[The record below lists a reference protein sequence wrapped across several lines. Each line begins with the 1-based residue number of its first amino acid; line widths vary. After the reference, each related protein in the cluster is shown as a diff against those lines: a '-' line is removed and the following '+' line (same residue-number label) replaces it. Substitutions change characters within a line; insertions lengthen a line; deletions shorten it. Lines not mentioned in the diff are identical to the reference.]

1 MRFTVLLVLACA
13 ILSAQRFPKP
23 DPERAFA
30 ELKIFENGTAVR
42 VAREDWAGAK
52 QRVRSDAAWAA
63 WLEKTKSAT
72 DEWISVPRDKVEYV
86 AGWWHNFVNERD
98 GGFLH
103 WNEQPPVGVSAK
115 VFGGWVFGL
124 RSRNGTQM
132 VEAARL
138 WRLTGEKRYFDW
150 AASQLDF
157 YAVNLEKWPL
167 QGNGNARLMYQSLD
181 DAVMLVR
188 FVDAARLL
196 GGDVDAA
203 RRQMW
208 IEKLFHP
215 MAQLLGKSLQRVHNI
230 ACWQRSAMAMAA
242 IYSDDP
248 DLWRLAIDGD
258 FGIRRQ
264 VRDGITSDY
273 FWLEQSL
280 GYNSYVVSSFLTLF
294 EYAGLAGRLDE
305 LKAEAAAVENLM
317 LAPIYLRFPDGKL
330 PTPADTT
337 GANRR
342 APETSIL
349 RAARR
354 VFPTSIGAAAAV
366 GKFDW
371 DTLIDPVPLPVKSQP
386 LPEVASRNFESS
398 RMAVLRKG
406 PWQVFFHYGQLD
418 SSHSQAEAL
427 NYEAYYESIDV
438 THDPGTVGYGSPLH
452 TGFFKTGAAHNT
464 VLIDG
469 LGQEKWNEG
478 TLTSFDGFK
487 GIAAARQD
495 EFRPGVS
502 VTRKLQIEGAK
513 FVEETG
519 VFCAGGTSHR
529 IGLVVQIQGK
539 VDIPASATPS
549 PDVQLPYWRQAR
561 SWDGGRK
568 VELTFTAGGR
578 PFRLTVESSDPL
590 RVTHAFT
597 PDAPPATRE
606 SLYFETTGNSASFKT
621 TWQPR

>member
-1 MRFTVLLVLACA
+1 MRLSFLLLTLGGLA
-13 ILSAQRFPKP
+13 LAQRFPKP
-23 DPERAFA
+23 GPERAFA
-30 ELKIFENGTAVR
+30 ELKAFENGSAVR
-42 VAREDWAGAK
+42 TAREDWAGAK
-52 QRVRSDAAWAA
+52 ERVRSDAAWAA
-63 WLEKTKSAT
+63 WLEKTRAGTDQWMSA
-72 DEWISVPRDKVEYV
+72 PRDKVEYV
-86 AGWWHNFVNERD
+86 AGWWHNFVNEHD

-103 WNEQPPVGVSAK
+103 WNAQPPAGVSAK

-138 WRLTGEKRYFDW
+138 WRLTGEKKYFEW

-196 GGDVDAA
+196 GAEVNAE
-203 RRQMW
+203 RRQLW
-208 IEKLFHP
+208 AGKLFRP

-242 IYSDDP
+242 IYAGDAE
-248 DLWRLAIDGD
+248 LWKLAVDGEY
-258 FGIRRQ
+258 GIRRQ
-264 VRDGITSDY
+264 IRDGITSDY

-305 LKAEAAAVENLM
+305 LRAEAAAVENLM

-337 GANRR
+337 GAFRR

-354 VFPTSIGAAAAV
+354 VFPTSIGAAEAV
-366 GKFDW
+366 GTLGW
-371 DTLIDPVPLPVKSQP
+371 DTLIDPPPPVQAQA

-398 RMAVLRKG
+398 RMAVIRKG

-438 THDPGTVGYGSPLH
+438 THDAGTVGYGSPLH
-452 TGFFKTGAAHNT
+452 AGFYKTGAAHNT

-478 TLTSFDGFK
+478 TLVAFDGAQ
-487 GIAAARQD
+487 GVAEARQD
-495 EFRPGVS
+495 QFRPGVS
-502 VTRKLQIEGAK
+502 VTRKLEIDGGSLVEHTRAVCSGA
-513 FVEETG
+513 
-519 VFCAGGTSHR
+519 AANR
-529 IGLVVQIQGK
+529 IGLVLQVQGK
-539 VDIPASATPS
+539 VDLPPAATPS
-549 PDVQLPYWRQAR
+549 PDVQLPYWKQAR

-578 PFRLTVESSDPL
+578 QFQLTVESAGPL
-590 RVTHAFT
+590 RVTHAVT

-606 SLYFETTGNSASFKT
+606 SLYFETAGTSASFKT
-621 TWQPR
+621 TWRPR

>member
-1 MRFTVLLVLACA
+1 MRFIVLLVLACA
-13 ILSAQRFPKP
+13 VLSAQRFPKP

-52 QRVRSDAAWAA
+52 ERVRSDAAWAA
-63 WLEKTKSAT
+63 WLQKTRSAT
-72 DEWISVPRDKVEYV
+72 DRWMSVPRDKVEYV

-103 WNEQPPVGVSAK
+103 WNDQPPTGVSAK
-115 VFGGWVFGL
+115 VFGGWVYGL
-124 RSRNGTQM
+124 RSRNGIHM

-138 WRLTGEKRYFDW
+138 WRLTGEKKYFDW
-150 AASQLDF
+150 TASQLDF
-157 YAVNLEKWPL
+157 YAANLEKWPL

-188 FVDAARLL
+188 FVDAARIL
-196 GGDVDAA
+196 GEDVDAT

-242 IYSDDP
+242 IYAGDT
-248 DLWRLAIDGD
+248 DLWTLAVDGEY
-258 FGIRRQ
+258 GIRRQ
-264 VRDGITSDY
+264 IRDGITSDY

-294 EYAGLAGRLDE
+294 EYAGMAGRLDE
-305 LKAEAAAVENLM
+305 LKAEAAVIQNLM
-317 LAPIYLRFPDGKL
+317 LAPVYLRFPGGQL
-330 PTPADTT
+330 PTPADST
-337 GANRR
+337 GWPRK
-342 APETSIL
+342 APEIGIL
-349 RAARR
+349 ASASR
-354 VFPTSIGAAAAV
+354 VFPTTTGIAAASRQKSWAA
-366 GKFDW
+366 
-371 DTLIDPVPLPVKSQP
+371 LLDPMPEAKELP

-398 RMAVLRKG
+398 RMAVIRKG

-418 SSHSQAEAL
+418 RSHSQSEAL
-427 NYEAYYESIDV
+427 NYEAFYESIDV
-438 THDPGTVGYGSPLH
+438 THDAGTVGYGSPLH
-452 TGFFKTGAAHNT
+452 EGFFKTGAAHNT
-464 VLIDG
+464 ILIDG
-469 LGQEKWNEG
+469 QGQQGWNPG
-478 TLTSFDGFK
+478 TLVGFEGFK
-487 GIAAARQD
+487 GMVSARQD
-495 EFRPGVS
+495 EFRPGVA
-502 VTRKLQIEGAK
+502 VTRKLEIEGAK
-513 FVEETG
+513 LVEETEAICEG
-519 VFCAGGTSHR
+519 ETSHR
-529 IGLVVQIQGK
+529 IGLVLQVQGK
-539 VDIPASATPS
+539 LDIPASATPS
-549 PDVQLPYWRQAR
+549 PDVQLPYWKQAR

-568 VELTFTAGGR
+568 VEVPFTAGGR
-578 PFRLTVESSDPL
+578 PFRLTVESTDPL
-590 RVTHAFT
+590 RVTHALT